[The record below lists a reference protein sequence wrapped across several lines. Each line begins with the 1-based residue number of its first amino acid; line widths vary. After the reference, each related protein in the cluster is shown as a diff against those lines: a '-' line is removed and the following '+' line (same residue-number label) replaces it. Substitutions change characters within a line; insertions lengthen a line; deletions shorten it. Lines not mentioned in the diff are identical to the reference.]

1 MLSHVESKR
10 IKAKE
15 ASCGASGESG
25 ESGVILMSYSYTS
38 TRTGKSH
45 ANVYVLVHHTCMRFS
60 LKAHMVGP
68 PVLPGL
74 IL

>member
-15 ASCGASGESG
+15 ASCGASG